1 MGESVFIQPM
11 KRWLQRKQ
19 KSRPVLP
26 ADPDDSFEEDD
37 LASLR
42 DIFDLSGTGTNL
54 DLETDPEELN
64 PVGSTTVGGPDR
76 NLQEM
81 EARLQAL
88 ESERS
93 QLMTQLNGGERPVS
107 SQGTAPNKGLVQRA
121 HPVSSESEVVPTAS
135 PVSESDTGTE
145 PAAVGGL
152 GIAGSLHG
160 LDSLPGTLKGAF
172 SGTVEF
178 DQQIRSL
185 SQRRGGLRMQELSD
199 ELYDFVRRIGA
210 LGGGR

>member
-54 DLETDPEELN
+54 DLETDPEEFN
-64 PVGSTTVGGPDR
+64 PVGSTTGGGSDR

-93 QLMTQLNGGERPVS
+93 QLMTQLNGGERTES
-107 SQGTAPNKGLVQRA
+107 LRGAAPDKGLVQRA
-121 HPVSSESEVVPTAS
+121 QVVSSESEDVPTAS
-135 PVSESDTGTE
+135 PVSESDAGSK
-145 PAAVGGL
+145 PSAGGGL
-152 GIAGSLHG
+152 GIASNLHG

-172 SGTVEF
+172 SGTVEI

-185 SQRRGGLRMQELSD
+185 AQRRGGLRMKDLSD